1 MRKMLFTASTENKP
15 RVIRAINSFVASPLG
30 VIMLAALAAL
40 AFTFSREFEFYCF
53 VIVYAIYVGLFSD
66 DLSPIMPL
74 FIFCYITPSAANNPG
89 RSEDSLFYGGKGLF
103 LLLFVSVGVAVLL
116 LRIARDK
123 RIGWRRLFL
132 EKRELIPG
140 LLLLGIAFVISG
152 LFSRHYLEYALKN
165 IAFSL
170 IQFLSFFLLYFV
182 LTVSVDWKRFKP
194 SYLAA
199 IGVLMGL
206 IVIFELLYTYKTG
219 EVIVRGEIRRDNIY
233 TGWGVYNNLGIII
246 TMAIPFTH
254 YLAARGK
261 LPALWLFVS
270 LAMLV
275 AVFLTCSR
283 SSILTA
289 LFIYLVS
296 IVVTFIYARHR
307 WQLLIAT
314 LSLLGACAVLAL
326 TYREAA
332 AELFARVPKIAEL
345 IDGEVVVRDSSRLA
359 LYRDG
364 LDAFWNA
371 RLFGQTFYPIDY
383 SVYDFANLES
393 FSSFFPPRWHNTV
406 IQLLASTGL
415 VGISAYAVHRIQ
427 TVKLF
432 LRRRKSP
439 SSRLISTY
447 IGLSLLA
454 LLLGSLLDCH
464 LFNVGPVLFYSTA
477 LSVFEFG
484 EDK

>member
-1 MRKMLFTASTENKP
+1 MRRMLFSSVSEDKP
-15 RVIRAINSFVASPLG
+15 KPIRAINAFVASPIG
-30 VIMLAALAAL
+30 VLMLAIFASL
-40 AFTFSREFEFYCF
+40 AFAFSREFEFYCF
-53 VIVYAIYVGLFSD
+53 VITYAIYVGLFSD

-74 FIFCYITPSAANNPG
+74 FIFCYITPSAINNPG
-89 RSEDSLFYGGKGLF
+89 RSEESLFYGERGLF
-103 LLLFVSVGVAVLL
+103 LLAFVSVGASVLL
-116 LRIARDK
+116 LRIALDK
-123 RIGWRRLFL
+123 RIGYRRLFL
-132 EKRELIPG
+132 EKRELTSG

-152 LFSRHYLEYALKN
+152 LFSRHYGEYALRN
-165 IAFSL
+165 IAFAL
-170 IQFLSFFLLYFV
+170 IQFFAFFLLYFV
-182 LTVSVDWKRFKP
+182 LTVSTDWKRFKP

-219 EVIVRGEIRRDNIY
+219 EVIVKGEIRRDNIY

-254 YLAARGK
+254 YFAAKGK
-261 LPALWLFVS
+261 LPALWLLISV
-270 LAMLV
+270 LV
-275 AVFLTCSR
+275 LGAVFLTCSR

-289 LFIYLVS
+289 LVVFLISLVL
-296 IVVTFIYARHR
+296 TFIYTRHR
-307 WQLLIAT
+307 WQLLITT
-314 LSLLGACAVLAL
+314 LILIGGLAVLAL
-326 TYREAA
+326 IYREAV

-345 IDGEVVVRDSSRLA
+345 IDGELIIQDSSRLD

-371 RLFGQTFYPIDY
+371 KLFGQTFYPIEY
-383 SVYDFANLES
+383 SVYDFADLES

-406 IQLLASTGL
+406 IQLLASAGL

-432 LRRRKSP
+432 LARRRTEG
-439 SSRLISTY
+439 SRLISTY
-447 IGLSLLA
+447 IALSIFA
-454 LLLGSLLDCH
+454 LLIGSLLDCH